1 MRVTLRSNQQG
12 EAVLIL
18 RFLKAIWRFLSGVS
32 RVISVLV
39 PLVFV
44 GVFIT
49 AFSLSLGDAG
59 PKPLPD
65 KAALLIAPS
74 GALVED
80 APAPTPLAALF
91 NQEYQQPTVLQ
102 DIISAI
108 RWAAEDDRI
117 SAVVLDLENVSGP
130 TTSQTVEISAAIA
143 EFKDAGKPV
152 IARADFYSQANYLL
166 AAQADQVLLH
176 PEGGL
181 FLEGFSVYR
190 AYLRTFL
197 ERVRVTM
204 HVFRAGDNKSAVEP
218 YLRDDMSDGE
228 REVITR
234 WLTGL
239 WSAFTGLAESGRG
252 MPLGSMDAFIAA
264 FPEKL
269 NASENDLAETLL
281 AAGWIDVLADHAEM
295 DAALIKWVGAE
306 DEAGLAPMVSLE
318 QYQEAL
324 ATRRSETE
332 QGLPLIAI
340 VPVEGTLVPG
350 ESEEGMAGSDTIMH
364 YIETALE
371 ADALAAMVLRVNS
384 PGGSVFASEQIRR
397 KLFEVRERGIPLV
410 VSMGS
415 VAASGGYWIAAEA
428 DEIWALPTTITGSI
442 GAFSA
447 FPTIEGVFDYIGVT
461 VDGLGT
467 TSLAGA
473 ASFERGLSPEMA
485 SIVQALSVGAYQ
497 DFVQLVANGRGM
509 TREAVEQ
516 VADGLVWTGQEA
528 AMNGL
533 VDGLGGLD
541 EAVAAAAS
549 LAGVEQWRTRRTSV
563 PPSFESLFIEEL
575 SRSLTQSVLPKGAW
589 FQALANSFTPV
600 VKSVSSLRDPA
611 HLYVQCL
618 LCAPLP

>member
-1 MRVTLRSNQQG
+1 M
-12 EAVLIL
+12 IL
-18 RFLKAIWRFLSGVS
+18 RFFKAIWRVLSGVS
-32 RVISVLV
+32 RAISVLV
-39 PLVFV
+39 PLIFV
-44 GVFIT
+44 GVFIA
-49 AFSLSLGDAG
+49 AFSLSRGDAG
-59 PKPLPD
+59 PESLPD
-65 KAALLIAPS
+65 KAALLIAPV

-80 APAPTPLAALF
+80 APALNPLAAFLS
-91 NQEYQQPTVLQ
+91 QDYQQSTVLQ
-102 DIISAI
+102 DVITAI
-108 RWAAEDDRI
+108 RRAAEDDRI
-117 SAVVLDLENVSGP
+117 SAVVLDLENVAGP
-130 TTSQTVEISAAIA
+130 TTSQTVEVSAAIA
-143 EFKDAGKPV
+143 EFKSAGKPV
-152 IARADFYSQANYLL
+152 IAKADFYSQANYLL
-166 AAQADQVLLH
+166 AAQADQVFLH

-239 WSAFTGLAESGRG
+239 WSAYAALAESGRA
-252 MPLGSMDAFIAA
+252 MAPGSMDAFIAT
-264 FPEKL
+264 FPEQL
-269 NASENDLAETLL
+269 GAAGNDLAETLL
-281 AAGWIDVLADHAEM
+281 AAGWVDVLADDAEM

-306 DEAGLAPMVSLE
+306 DEDGLAPMVSLE
-318 QYQEAL
+318 QYQEDL
-324 ATRRSETE
+324 AMRRSESE

-350 ESEEGMAGSDTIMH
+350 DSEDGMAGSDTITE
-364 YIETALE
+364 YIESALE
-371 ADALAAMVLRVNS
+371 AEALAAIVLRVNS
-384 PGGSVFASEQIRR
+384 PGGSVFASDQIRR

-447 FPTIEGVFDYIGVT
+447 FPTIEGVLDYIGVT
-461 VDGLGT
+461 VDGFGT
-467 TSLAGA
+467 TALAGA

-485 SIVQALSVGAYQ
+485 SIVQALSIGAYE

-509 TREAVEQ
+509 SREAVEQ

-528 AMNGL
+528 ATNGL
-533 VDGLGGLD
+533 VDGLGGL
-541 EAVAAAAS
+541 EQAVAAAAS

-618 LCAPLP
+618 LCAPIP

>member
-59 PKPLPD
+59 PTPLPD

-306 DEAGLAPMVSLE
+306 DEAGLAPMVTLE
-318 QYQEAL
+318 QYQEEL

-350 ESEEGMAGSDTIMH
+350 ENEEGMAGSDTITH